1 RRAISPEGRSFS
13 RKLSLGQVRRRPP
26 QDLVLLLQQPN
37 PTSSLTQLPSVL
49 RGDAGLHAVLDIG
62 GTQPLRDRH
71 LMDPEVLG
79 DLCQRHT
86 GTTVP
91 GDPHDVLTKLTG
103 IGPGH
108 SNILPACSAS
118 KRSEMSQIRAAAPTI
133 FRPATVS
140 SDLSSP
146 TTRSHSHPCS
156 PTTSPSWR

>member
-13 RKLSLGQVRRRPP
+13 RQLSLGQVRRRPP

-37 PTSSLTQLPSVL
+37 PTSSLTQLPCVL

-118 KRSEMSQIRAAAPTI
+118 KRSEMSQIRAAAPGVPRSAPVASRGDTRGTSPTEGPSPR
-133 FRPATVS
+133 RPA
-140 SDLSSP
+140 
-146 TTRSHSHPCS
+146 RSI
-156 PTTSPSWR
+156 

>member
-1 RRAISPEGRSFS
+1 PC
-13 RKLSLGQVRRRPP
+13 
-26 QDLVLLLQQPN
+26 
-37 PTSSLTQLPSVL
+37 VL

-118 KRSEMSQIRAAAPTI
+118 KRSEMSQIRAAAPPSTCSLAWYTAGRA
-133 FRPATVS
+133 RPDSVLVLTLPRDHERLRHS
-140 SDLSSP
+140 S
-146 TTRSHSHPCS
+146 RGV
-156 PTTSPSWR
+156 

>member
-1 RRAISPEGRSFS
+1 ALSRAGRAFS
-13 RKLSLGQVRRRPP
+13 RQLSLGQVRRRPP

-37 PTSSLTQLPSVL
+37 PTSSLTQLPCVL

-79 DLCQRHT
+79 DLRQRHT

-118 KRSEMSQIRAAAPTI
+118 KRSEMSQIRAAAPGATPAPTPQ
-133 FRPATVS
+133 RPNDALPWQHGS
-140 SDLSSP
+140 
-146 TTRSHSHPCS
+146 
-156 PTTSPSWR
+156 TST